1 MSPADVAW
9 LRMERPTNPMTITGV
24 MTTATPMD
32 RATLESLIGERL
44 VPFRRFRQYVSG
56 PRSARP
62 QWVDDPQFS
71 IGRHIVPLELPGA
84 GDQSA
89 LEETVSRLMSTPL
102 DLSRP
107 PWQFHHIERYGAG
120 SALIIRLHHCIG
132 DGIAL
137 MHVLLSIADE
147 TFDAERIPAGGR
159 RGRRRDRAR
168 LRLRRAAAGTADL
181 LRHPSRIAKG
191 AGEGGRGIGTLV
203 RLFAM
208 RPDSHTIFKGP
219 ATRVKRAAWTRRFD
233 LDAIKAVA
241 HAEGAKVNDVLLAAA
256 AGALRRYMSER
267 GQSADGLEVRAA
279 VPFNVRPLERAFELG
294 NRFALVFLPLP
305 VSEPTTAGRLA
316 ALKARMDEIKGSAE
330 PAVVFGILQTIGLA
344 PKWAHRM
351 VVKMFSEKCS
361 AVMTNVPGPTQPL
374 HLLGRRIDGIMFWVP
389 QAGDIGL
396 GLSILS
402 FDGGVFVG
410 VAADGGRVPD
420 PNALTAAFE
429 AEFDALAASVPSAAA

>member
-1 MSPADVAW
+1 
-9 LRMERPTNPMTITGV
+9 
-24 MTTATPMD
+24 
-32 RATLESLIGERL
+32 
-44 VPFRRFRQYVSG
+44 
-56 PRSARP
+56 
-62 QWVDDPQFS
+62 
-71 IGRHIVPLELPGA
+71 
-84 GDQSA
+84 
-89 LEETVSRLMSTPL
+89 
-102 DLSRP
+102 
-107 PWQFHHIERYGAG
+107 
-120 SALIIRLHHCIG
+120 
-132 DGIAL
+132 
-137 MHVLLSIADE
+137 
-147 TFDAERIPAGGR
+147 
-159 RGRRRDRAR
+159 
-168 LRLRRAAAGTADL
+168 
-181 LRHPSRIAKG
+181 
-191 AGEGGRGIGTLV
+191 
-203 RLFAM
+203 M

-233 LDAIKAVA
+233 LDDIKAVA

-256 AGALRRYMSER
+256 AGALRRYMAER
-267 GQSADGLEVRAA
+267 GQSADGLVVRAA

-316 ALKARMDEIKGSAE
+316 ALKARMDEIKGSPE

-361 AVMTNVPGPTQPL
+361 AVMTNVPGPPQPL
-374 HLLGRRIDGIMFWVP
+374 HLLGRRLDGIMFWVP

-429 AEFDALAASVPSAAA
+429 AEFDALAATVQSAAA